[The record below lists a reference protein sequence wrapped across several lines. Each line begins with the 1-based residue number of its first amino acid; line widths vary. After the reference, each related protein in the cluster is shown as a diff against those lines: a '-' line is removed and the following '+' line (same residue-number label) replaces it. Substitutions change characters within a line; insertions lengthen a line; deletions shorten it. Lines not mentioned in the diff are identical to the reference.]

1 MKSLRR
7 WATPLIIGSFL
18 IMGVSGVLMFFHAE
32 TTLMKVVHEWA
43 GWLLLVGAVAHVAL
57 NWRAFTLYFKR
68 PLATG
73 IMGVSA
79 VMLALTFLPVSGP
92 EGGGDFTRTAMR
104 ALSGGEIGTLAAL
117 SGTDTD
123 SVLAA
128 LGATGV
134 AASATDTPAGLS
146 HGDRGAEMQILATI
160 FSE

>member
-1 MKSLRR
+1 MKSLRS

-18 IMGVSGVLMFFHAE
+18 IMGVSGALMFFHAE

-43 GWLLLVGAVAHVAL
+43 GWAMVIGAVAHLAL
-57 NWRAFTLYFKR
+57 NWRAFTTYFKR

-73 IMGVSA
+73 IMGLSA
-79 VMLALTFLPVSGP
+79 VVLALTFLPVSGP

-117 SGTDTD
+117 SGTDTET
-123 SVLAA
+123 VLAQ
-128 LGATGV
+128 LGAAGV
-134 AASATDTPAGLS
+134 EARATDTPASLS
-146 HGDRGAEMQILATI
+146 HGDRGAEMQILSTI